1 MKTWILAA
9 SLLWAGS
16 ASAQPQA
23 AAPETYEQAR
33 AEAKA
38 KYEAKDL
45 PGALE
50 AMQRAL
56 KLASAPGEK
65 SAALLRIGQAHK
77 DLKQAEDARSAWAQV
92 LELPGAPAREVL
104 GAHLAIGGSWL
115 EEQQNARAR
124 AAFEAVLAMPGG
136 DDRLR
141 AVAQVN
147 IGSSYYNEKDF
158 ERARPALAIVA
169 DNPEAEPF
177 LRRMAQRN
185 IGESHFK
192 ERNFPSARLAW
203 QRLLAMPGVTP
214 SIAGGIEA
222 LILDT
227 YRQEKD
233 QAGLDKIGQEF
244 YAAHSSQLRALTRD
258 SKWAPAREEA
268 AAMVLLLPQAEAA
281 NQVLALGLVKLSG
294 EFYLNEN
301 LFAQARAEF
310 QKVLASTP
318 AADATPAQI
327 QAMRTTQQVA
337 QQRIGLAYVG
347 ERRFSLARAQFEKV
361 LALPYLDAS
370 LKAATEK
377 ELAKLAGAP

>member
-16 ASAQPQA
+16 VMAQPQA

-45 PGALE
+45 PGSLE

-92 LELPGAPAREVL
+92 LELPGAPASDVL
-104 GAHLAIGGSWL
+104 NAHLAIGASWQD
-115 EEQQNARAR
+115 EGQPARAR
-124 AAFEAVLAMPGG
+124 AEFEAVASAPTADSTLK
-136 DDRLR
+136 
-141 AVAQVN
+141 AVAQ
-147 IGSSYYNEKDF
+147 IGIGFSYLSEKDF
-158 ERARPALAIVA
+158 GHARAAYALVA
-169 DNPEAEPF
+169 DNPAHDPP
-177 LRRMAQRN
+177 LRRQAQN
-185 IGESHFK
+185 AIGEALFR
-192 ERNFPSARLAW
+192 ERNFPAARLAW
-203 QRLLAMPGVTP
+203 QRLLVMPGVTP
-214 SIAGGIEA
+214 SIAGGVEA

-227 YRQEKD
+227 YREEKD

-244 YAAHSSQLRALTRD
+244 YAAHSSQLRALTRA
-258 SKWAPAREEA
+258 SKWAQAREEA

-327 QAMRTTQQVA
+327 EAMRTTQQIA

-361 LALPYLDAS
+361 LALPYLDAN

-377 ELAKLAGAP
+377 DLAKLPAP